1 MTTRLTRPLFATAA
15 LLAALAGV
23 LSGAPAHA
31 ASAASAAPAASDGRD
46 ADHVVFVGIPGLR
59 WSDITP
65 ERTPNLAGLTGHASA
80 ATLSVRTVEKTT
92 CPADGWLTVGS
103 GARSSA
109 PRPDGKCAPLPV
121 VAVGAD
127 GAVTVPDLPRIA
139 DFNTTYSYDPT
150 FGVLAA
156 TAARSHQCVTAVGPG
171 AALATADARGHS
183 PAAYLPGADAL
194 DAAVL
199 ARCGL
204 TLVDL
209 GALTD
214 GAPDRDARLRT
225 ADEALGRI
233 TGMLPER
240 TELVV
245 AGPGDG
251 GPTSTPHLRTLLAT
265 GPDAR
270 FDGGYLTAPST
281 RYDGMAQLTDLAPS
295 LLDPLGI
302 DPPSE
307 LVGSVVARAAG
318 PTGAAAVH
326 DLNLVD
332 VGAQAAR
339 DVRET
344 YQFFTW
350 LTVVP
355 LVLFAAGIAAAS
367 RMRRRGAPDDAR
379 RKLYRVL
386 QVVGVTAGTVP
397 GATFLVGLFPW
408 EKAGSPEA
416 AIVLLSLAWTAV
428 LTALAFA
435 GPWRRSP
442 YGPPGFAAAA
452 TALILAAD
460 VVTGSN
466 LQMNTLFGLS
476 PLVAGRFYGFG
487 NVAWSVFGPAVLL
500 AVAWP
505 VGLRLAAGRRR
516 AALAV
521 LVAGALA
528 AIVVD
533 GWPAFGS
540 DFGGVLALV
549 PGFAVLGLLLFGI
562 RISWGKA
569 ALVAAGAVTAVG
581 IIAVL
586 DWMRPAA
593 SRSHLGKFVQ
603 QLIDGDA
610 GSVLH
615 RKVADNLSSFHG
627 PIAYL
632 IPVLYAL
639 LLVAILAPHRLRAT
653 ALPPAYERIPWLR
666 AALIACWVA
675 AAVGYAANDSGI
687 QIPSV
692 ALLIGLPLPAAA
704 LAAVAAERA
713 GRTSRGGGS
722 PARPQAQPQGAE

>member
-1 MTTRLTRPLFATAA
+1 MTTRLARPLLAVAA
-15 LLAALAGV
+15 LLAAMAGV
-23 LSGAPAHA
+23 LLGTPAH
-31 ASAASAAPAASDGRD
+31 AASAAPAASAASDNRD

-59 WSDITP
+59 WSDVTP

-109 PRPDGKCAPLPV
+109 PRQDGACAPLPA
-121 VAVGAD
+121 VAAGPD
-127 GAVTVPDLPRIA
+127 GTVTVPDLPRIA
-139 DFNTTYSYDPT
+139 DFNTTYSYDPK
-150 FGVLAA
+150 FGTLAA
-156 TAARSHQCVTAVGPG
+156 TAARGNQCVTAVGPG
-171 AALATADARGHS
+171 AALATADAQGRS

-194 DAAVL
+194 DAAAL

-214 GAPDRDARLRT
+214 GAPDRDARLRA
-225 ADEALGRI
+225 ADEAVGRI
-233 TGMLPER
+233 AGMLPER

-251 GPTSTPHLRTLLAT
+251 GTTGTPHLRTLLAT
-265 GPDAR
+265 GPGTR

-307 LVGSVVARAAG
+307 LVGSVVARASG
-318 PTGAAAVH
+318 PTGAAAVR
-326 DLNLVD
+326 DLNLID

-355 LVLFAAGIAAAS
+355 LVLFAAGIAAAA
-367 RMRRRGAPDDAR
+367 RMRKRGAPDASR
-379 RKLYRVL
+379 RKLYRAL

-416 AIVLLSLAWTAV
+416 ALVLLSLGWTAV

-505 VGLRLAAGRRR
+505 VGLRLGAGRRR

-521 LVAGALA
+521 LAAGALA

-569 ALVAAGAVTAVG
+569 ALVAAGAVTTVA
-581 IIAVL
+581 IIAVF

-593 SRSHLGKFVQ
+593 GRSHLGKFVQ
-603 QLIDGDA
+603 QVIDGDA

-632 IPVLYAL
+632 IPVLYAV
-639 LLVAILAPHRLRAT
+639 LLVAILAPHRIRAT

-666 AALIACWVA
+666 AVLLACWIA

-713 GRTSRGGGS
+713 GRASRGDGS